1 MVGELL
7 TNWDFKMVK
16 ISASIVTF
24 NNAKEIN
31 GVLSSLIASS
41 CRPGIETYIVDNN
54 SSDGTLQKVQQSFP
68 DCKVLSLKRNL
79 GYGSGHNQAIELIQS
94 EYHAVINPDITFSAN
109 TISDLVAFMENHPDI
124 VLCSPKVL
132 NTDGTEQYLPKLR
145 PSLKYLLG
153 GFLESKGRM
162 FARWRQEFTLS
173 NVEIKDPL
181 EIDFCSGCFMFF
193 RTSALKECGGFDDR
207 YFMYFEDA
215 DLTREI
221 QRYGKTVYNPNIEVT
236 HEWKRE
242 NRTIKGLSR
251 QINSMFKYFLKWNF
265 R

>member
-1 MVGELL
+1 MIQV
-7 TNWDFKMVK
+7 
-16 ISASIVTF
+16 SASIVTF

-41 CRPGIETYIVDNN
+41 ISREIEIYIVDNN
-54 SSDGTLQKVQQSFP
+54 SSDDTLQKVQQSFP
-68 DCKVLSLKRNL
+68 DCKVLSQTKNL

-109 TISDLVAFMENHPDI
+109 TISNLVAFMENHPDI
-124 VLCSPKVL
+124 VLCSPKIL

-153 GFLESKGRM
+153 GFLENKGRM
-162 FARWRQEFTLS
+162 FKRWRQEFTLAD
-173 NVEIKDPL
+173 VEINEPL

-193 RTSALKECGGFDDR
+193 RTKALKKCGGFDDR

-221 QRYGKTVYNPNIEVT
+221 QRYGKTLYNPDITVT
-236 HEWKRE
+236 HKWKRE
-242 NRTIKGLSR
+242 NRTLKGLSR
-251 QINSMFKYFLKWNF
+251 QITSMFKYFLKWKL